1 MKKIH
6 IYGAAALIVCLSLAG
21 CSQAS
26 TNHQQAEA
34 TKAEQAADTNEQS
47 QSIEVDKGLLH
58 TEFTMPAS
66 MFKDQDMDSITA
78 DAQKSGVDEIT
89 KNADGSVTFRM
100 PKAAHKELMKKAG
113 KGMLQA
119 IEDLK
124 SGNYLAFIKDVKH
137 NKAFSEFTFIV
148 DQKAYKNSFDAI
160 ANFGIGAAAMSYQ
173 AIAGVA
179 PEELKVT
186 INIQAEGTDTI
197 FDSIIYPDALE
208 KMSGK

>member
-6 IYGAAALIVCLSLAG
+6 IWGAAALIVCLSLVG

-26 TNHQQAEA
+26 TNQQQAQA
-34 TKAEQAADTNEQS
+34 AEVEKAADTNEQS
-47 QSIEVDKGLLH
+47 QSIEVDNRLLH

-66 MFKDQDMDSITA
+66 ILKDQDMDSITA
-78 DAQKSGVDEIT
+78 DAKKIGIDEIT
-89 KNADGSVTFRM
+89 TNTDGSVTFRM

-173 AIAGVA
+173 AIAGVS

-186 INIQAEGTDTI
+186 INIQDEGTGTI
-197 FDSIIYPDALE
+197 FETIIYPDALNE
-208 KMSGK
+208 MSGK